1 MRLLVFDCETS
12 GLPERFAKINQL
24 SKWPYIVQLSFLI
37 YDDQENKIIKKRNN
51 YIKLNEDIKIN
62 KISESIHKI
71 SKYKL
76 DQEGIDIK
84 DILND
89 LNSLLLECDL
99 IIGHNL
105 NFDKNMFIVE
115 CERNKIKNSFDIIKK
130 NNNINEYCTMK
141 NSINLCKLENPYYP
155 DSYKFPKLSELYF
168 HLFNENPEN
177 LHNSWF
183 DVLITFKCFYKIYF
197 DKELNLLEL
206 DIE

>member
-1 MRLLVFDCETS
+1 MRLLVFDCETT

-24 SKWPYIVQLSFLI
+24 KKWPYIVQLSYLI
-37 YDDQENKIIKKRNN
+37 YDDQENKIIKKKNN

-89 LNSLLLECDL
+89 LNLSLLACDL

-115 CERNKIKNSFDIIKK
+115 CERNKIKNSFDIIK
-130 NNNINEYCTMK
+130 NINEYCTMK

-183 DVLITFKCFYKIYF
+183 DVLITFRCFYKIYF

-206 DIE
+206 DIK